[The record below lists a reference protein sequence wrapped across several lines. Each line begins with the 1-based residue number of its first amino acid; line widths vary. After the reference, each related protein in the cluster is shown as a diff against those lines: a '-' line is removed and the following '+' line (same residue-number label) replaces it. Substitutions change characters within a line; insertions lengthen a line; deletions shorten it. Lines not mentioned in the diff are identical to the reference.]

1 MELNAEIN
9 KVFGEEMAKLF
20 AAKFS
25 EEEMERY
32 ANVAWKTL
40 ADRGNS
46 YWNKESE
53 IDKAVKRAMLDKM
66 QEKIKEVTGTEEFQ
80 NNMSALAKTI
90 VDEIIDETHKK
101 IVESV
106 STQLAMLSTGYGGYG
121 LTSYIE
127 QVVMDMAHR

>member
-25 EEEMERY
+25 EEEMKSY
-32 ANVAWKTL
+32 ANNAWKIL

-53 IDKAVKRAMLDKM
+53 IDKAVKRAMLDAM

-80 NNMSALAKTI
+80 NNMSTLAKTI

-101 IVESV
+101 MVDSV
-106 STQLAMLSTGYGGYG
+106 STQLAMLSTGYSGYG
-121 LTSYIE
+121 LTSFIE
-127 QVVMDMAHR
+127 QVVMNMTQR

>member
-32 ANVAWKTL
+32 ANVAWKSLIQKSNT
-40 ADRGNS
+40 
-46 YWNKESE
+46 YWENESE

-101 IVESV
+101 MVESV
-106 STQLAMLSTGYGGYG
+106 STQLAMLSTGYSGYG
-121 LTSYIE
+121 LNSLIE
-127 QVVMDMAHR
+127 ETVMRMMKR

>member
-25 EEEMERY
+25 EEEMKSY
-32 ANVAWKTL
+32 ANDAWKTL
-40 ADRGNS
+40 ADRGNG
-46 YWNKESE
+46 YWSKESE

-66 QEKIKEVTGTEEFQ
+66 QEKIKEVTETEEFQ

-90 VDEIIDETHKK
+90 VNEIIDETHKK
-101 IVESV
+101 MVDSISDR
-106 STQLAMLSTGYGGYG
+106 LAVLSTGYGGFG
-121 LTSYIE
+121 LRSLIE
-127 QVVMDMAHR
+127 QTVMDMVNR

>member
-53 IDKAVKRAMLDKM
+53 IDKAVKHAMSDKM

>member
-32 ANVAWKTL
+32 ANVAWKSLIQKSNT
-40 ADRGNS
+40 
-46 YWNKESE
+46 YWENESE

-101 IVESV
+101 MVESV
-106 STQLAMLSTGYGGYG
+106 STQLAMLSTGYNEYG

-127 QVVMDMAHR
+127 QVVMKMVQR

>member
-20 AAKFS
+20 TAKFS

-32 ANVAWKTL
+32 ANVAWKSLIQKSNT
-40 ADRGNS
+40 
-46 YWNKESE
+46 YWENESE

-101 IVESV
+101 MVESV
-106 STQLAMLSTGYGGYG
+106 STQLAMLSTGYSGYG
-121 LTSYIE
+121 LNSLIE
-127 QVVMDMAHR
+127 ETVMRMMKS

>member
-32 ANVAWKTL
+32 ANVAWKSLIQKSNT
-40 ADRGNS
+40 
-46 YWNKESE
+46 YWENESE

-80 NNMSALAKTI
+80 NNMSALAKII

-101 IVESV
+101 MVESV
-106 STQLAMLSTGYGGYG
+106 STQLAMLSTGYSGYG
-121 LTSYIE
+121 LNSLIE
-127 QVVMDMAHR
+127 ETVTRMMKS

>member
-32 ANVAWKTL
+32 ADVAWKALT
-40 ADRGNS
+40 RKSNN
-46 YWNKESE
+46 YWENESE
-53 IDKAVKRAMLDKM
+53 INKAVKRAMLDKM

-90 VDEIIDETHKK
+90 VDEIINETHKK
-101 IVESV
+101 MVESV
-106 STQLAMLSTGYGGYG
+106 STQLAMLSTGYSGYG
-121 LTSYIE
+121 LNSLIE
-127 QVVMDMAHR
+127 ETVMRMTKR

>member
-20 AAKFS
+20 SAKFS

-40 ADRGNS
+40 TDRGNS

-66 QEKIKEVTGTEEFQ
+66 QEKIKEVTEAEEFQ

-101 IVESV
+101 MVESV
-106 STQLAMLSTGYGGYG
+106 STQLAMLSTGYSGYG
-121 LTSYIE
+121 LNSLIE
-127 QVVMDMAHR
+127 ETVMRMMKS

>member
-32 ANVAWKTL
+32 ANVAWKSLIQKSNTYW
-40 ADRGNS
+40 GN
-46 YWNKESE
+46 ESE

-101 IVESV
+101 MVESV
-106 STQLAMLSTGYGGYG
+106 STQLAMLSTGYSGYG
-121 LTSYIE
+121 LNSLIE
-127 QVVMDMAHR
+127 ETVMRMMKS

>member
-25 EEEMERY
+25 EEEMKSY
-32 ANVAWKTL
+32 ANNAWKTL
-40 ADRGNS
+40 ADRENS

-53 IDKAVKRAMLDKM
+53 IDKAVKRAMLDTM

-101 IVESV
+101 MVDSV

-121 LTSYIE
+121 LNSLIE
-127 QVVMDMAHR
+127 ETVMRMMQR

>member
-32 ANVAWKTL
+32 ANVAWKSLIQKSNT
-40 ADRGNS
+40 
-46 YWNKESE
+46 YWENESE

-101 IVESV
+101 MVESV
-106 STQLAMLSTGYGGYG
+106 STQLAMLSTGYSGYG
-121 LTSYIE
+121 LNSLIE
-127 QVVMDMAHR
+127 ETVMRMMKS

>member
-32 ANVAWKTL
+32 ANVAWKSLIQKSNTYW
-40 ADRGNS
+40 GN
-46 YWNKESE
+46 ESE
-53 IDKAVKRAMLDKM
+53 IDKAVKRAILDKM

-101 IVESV
+101 MVESV
-106 STQLAMLSTGYGGYG
+106 STQLAMLSTGYSGYG
-121 LTSYIE
+121 LNSLIE
-127 QVVMDMAHR
+127 ETVMRMMKS

>member
-32 ANVAWKTL
+32 ANVAWKSLIQKSNT
-40 ADRGNS
+40 
-46 YWNKESE
+46 YWENESE

-101 IVESV
+101 MVESV
-106 STQLAMLSTGYGGYG
+106 STQLAMLSTGYSGYG
-121 LTSYIE
+121 LNSLIE
-127 QVVMDMAHR
+127 ETVTRMMKS

>member
-32 ANVAWKTL
+32 ANVAWKAL
-40 ADRGNS
+40 IKKGNG
-46 YWNKESE
+46 YWENESE

-66 QEKIKEVTGTEEFQ
+66 QEKIQEITGTEEFKI
-80 NNMSALAKTI
+80 NMSELAKMI
-90 VDEIIDETHKK
+90 VNEIIDETHKK
-101 IVESV
+101 MVDSV
-106 STQLAMLSTGYGGYG
+106 SDQLAMLSTGYRGVG
-121 LTSYIE
+121 LKFLIE
-127 QVVMDMAHR
+127 NTVSEMMQR

>member
-32 ANVAWKTL
+32 ANNAWKTL
-40 ADRGNS
+40 ANRGNS
-46 YWNKESE
+46 YWNNESE

-101 IVESV
+101 MVESV

-121 LTSYIE
+121 LASYIE

>member
-20 AAKFS
+20 AVKFS

-32 ANVAWKTL
+32 ANVAWKSLIQKSNT
-40 ADRGNS
+40 
-46 YWNKESE
+46 YWENESE

-101 IVESV
+101 MVESV
-106 STQLAMLSTGYGGYG
+106 STQLAMLSTGYSGYG
-121 LTSYIE
+121 LNSLIE
-127 QVVMDMAHR
+127 ETVMRMMKS

>member
-25 EEEMERY
+25 EEEMKRY
-32 ANVAWKTL
+32 ANVAWKSLIQKSNT
-40 ADRGNS
+40 
-46 YWNKESE
+46 YWENESE

-101 IVESV
+101 MVESV
-106 STQLAMLSTGYGGYG
+106 STQLAMLSTGYSGYG
-121 LTSYIE
+121 LNSLIE
-127 QVVMDMAHR
+127 ETVMRMMKS

>member
-32 ANVAWKTL
+32 ANVAWKSL
-40 ADRGNS
+40 IQKSNI
-46 YWNKESE
+46 YWENESE

-101 IVESV
+101 MVESV
-106 STQLAMLSTGYGGYG
+106 STQLAMLSTGYSGYG
-121 LTSYIE
+121 LNSLIE
-127 QVVMDMAHR
+127 ETVMRMMKS

>member
-20 AAKFS
+20 SAKFS

-40 ADRGNS
+40 TDRGNS

-66 QEKIKEVTGTEEFQ
+66 QEKIKEVTEAEEFQ

-101 IVESV
+101 MVESV
-106 STQLAMLSTGYGGYG
+106 STQLAMLSTGYSGCG

-127 QVVMDMAHR
+127 QVVMNMAQR

>member
-32 ANVAWKTL
+32 ANVAWKSLIQKSNT
-40 ADRGNS
+40 
-46 YWNKESE
+46 YWENESE

-101 IVESV
+101 MVESV
-106 STQLAMLSTGYGGYG
+106 STQLAMLSTGYNEYG
-121 LTSYIE
+121 LNSLIE
-127 QVVMDMAHR
+127 ETVMRMMKR

>member
-32 ANVAWKTL
+32 ANNAWKTL
-40 ADRGNS
+40 ANRGNS
-46 YWNKESE
+46 YWNNESE

-101 IVESV
+101 MVESV
-106 STQLAMLSTGYGGYG
+106 STQLAMLSTGYSGYG
-121 LTSYIE
+121 LNSLIE
-127 QVVMDMAHR
+127 ETVMRMMKS